1 MDLRERFLNEAK
13 KILDQELGRISLPMI
28 WALAIMFICSSTQ
41 GQDRAGM
48 MYRFTAFEML
58 KKMRLPQRLEKL
70 QAGDMTEEAEVAS
83 RVYSRALWG
92 MYAFES

>member
-1 MDLRERFLNEAK
+1 MRERFLDEAK
-13 KILDQELGRISLPMI
+13 KILDKELGRISLPMI
-28 WALAIMFICSSTQ
+28 WALAIMFVCSSTQ

-58 KKMRLPQRLEKL
+58 KKMRLPQRLEKMRA
-70 QAGDMTEEAEVAS
+70 AGMTEEAELAS
-83 RVYSRALWG
+83 RIYSRALWG